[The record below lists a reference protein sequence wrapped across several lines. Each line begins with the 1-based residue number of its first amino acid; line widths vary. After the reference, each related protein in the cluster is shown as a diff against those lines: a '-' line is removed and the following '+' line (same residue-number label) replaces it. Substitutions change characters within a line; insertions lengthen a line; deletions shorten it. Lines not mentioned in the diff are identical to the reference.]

1 MTKVQCGVL
10 FLLALGSAVA
20 IANASTPAKVVNVDC
35 DQGQSLNQAL
45 AKLDKITPT
54 TVLVNGTC
62 TESVQVIG
70 FENLTLKGLPGA
82 TLVEPSTSGNSPLLI
97 ESSRSMLV
105 IGFSVQATAASAIGI
120 GHGSSDILLRE
131 LNITGSG
138 PGITVFENS
147 QVSIAYVK
155 VQASGYAL
163 LAIYDSSDVHFE
175 RSQLTAVPGGWTEG
189 IQIGASHITMYD
201 VIITDTQI
209 GIAANQGSIVDMWY
223 YGTYYKQGNSN
234 DITIL
239 SPSGTNNNGVTVDAG
254 GSLNI
259 GSRLVIDK
267 AGQTWGG
274 TTGAVLLSNGST
286 MNGNVLI
293 TGSHAQGIV
302 AMNNS
307 HATISGTVQGSAHG
321 GLVATNLSSIDVA
334 TTSTLSAI
342 GPNGVV
348 DLFCDA
354 SSWVTGTANI
364 AGTPKTQCANLLTT
378 ETVTL
383 P

>member
-1 MTKVQCGVL
+1 MKRIQWGVL
-10 FLLALGSAVA
+10 YLLALACAVTT
-20 IANASTPAKVVNVDC
+20 ANASTQSNVVNVDC
-35 DQGQSLNQAL
+35 NQGQSINQAL
-45 AKLDKITPT
+45 AKLDKHTPT

-62 TESVQVIG
+62 TESVSVVG

-82 TLVEPSTSGNSPLLI
+82 ALVQPSTSSNSALTIL
-97 ESSRSMLV
+97 SSRSVLV
-105 IGFSVQATAASAIGI
+105 INFSVQGTTASAIGI

-131 LNITGSG
+131 LNITGGG
-138 PGITVFENS
+138 PSITVFENS

-155 VQASGYAL
+155 AEVSGYAI

-175 RSQLTAVPGGWTEG
+175 RCQLVAAGTYTEG

-201 VIITDTQI
+201 VTITDAFV
-209 GIAANQGSIVDMWY
+209 GISAFSGSLVDMWFY
-223 YGTYYKQGNSN
+223 SSYYKQANST

-239 SPSGTNNNGVTVDAG
+239 NPAGTNNYGVQVDQ
-254 GSLNI
+254 GSTLNI

-293 TGSHAQGIV
+293 TGSHGQGIV

-307 HATISGTVQGSAHG
+307 HATINGTIQASAHG

-334 TTSTLSAI
+334 TTSTLSTI
-342 GPNGVV
+342 GPNGV
-348 DLFCDA
+348 DLFCD
-354 SSWVTGTANI
+354 SNSWITGTANI

-378 ETVTL
+378 ETATL